1 MSFKEFYDNMPKV
14 GEVYDL
20 TNNTGGTVR
29 MVITDIEGKWA
40 KVKVLEMNQL
50 KDTTVQKLR
59 EDDKKGFKMELIK
72 FHKPDHN
79 FTCTKV
85 EHEWAKTL
93 YGKV

>member
-1 MSFKEFYDNMPKV
+1 VNIREFIDKVPKV

-20 TNNTGGTVR
+20 TLNKGGTVR
-29 MVITDIEGKWA
+29 MVITEIEGKWA
-40 KVKVLEMNQL
+40 KVKVLEMLQL

-59 EDDKKGFKMELIK
+59 EDDKKGFKMELTK
-72 FHKPDHN
+72 FIEPDEN

-93 YGKV
+93 YGR

>member
-1 MSFKEFYDNMPKV
+1 MSIRELLDNLPKV

-20 TNNTGGTVR
+20 THNSGGTVR

-40 KVKVLEMNQL
+40 KVKVLEMLQL

-59 EDDKKGFKMELIK
+59 EDDKKGFRMELTK
-72 FHKPDHN
+72 FVKPDEN

-93 YGKV
+93 YGN